1 MLNKTLFLEID
12 KPNYVPLYTVQYD
25 YNSRFYEIT
34 ILNNSQP
41 LDLTG
46 IRVIVAGKK
55 PDGKEVL
62 NSCEVLD
69 AKKGLIQLE
78 LTEQMNAVNGASEYA
93 LELFS
98 ADGMLSS
105 QPFKL
110 IVTRSTISK
119 SVESSKELGALK
131 DALNEVQNIDQR
143 FAETNAQLSTRATK
157 IEVEIERKRIDAFTA
172 LPSGSTTGDAELI
185 DARVGADGVTYSNL
199 GDAIRTQTGFL
210 NDLLFEKSVNLFDK
224 NIADRGYYQGSAD
237 QPIELRPND
246 GYFGVLMPCKPLTT
260 YTISESNYY
269 VYTVN
274 ENKVRVGGIQGSTT
288 LGQVTVTTPANT
300 AYLVFSGVYANI
312 NEVMVVEGD
321 GSSLPSTYQ
330 PYGIERKFAPSSI
343 TDKVEDV
350 YYVGESYENKQ
361 LTPLLKSLQDNTKK
375 KVIYIQQG
383 VYDIF
388 QEIGGKT
395 FLDTIT
401 SSTDWK
407 EVSVFVP
414 DNTRIVG
421 IGNVVLNY
429 LPSSSEANVASA
441 GKMSVLNVRGAVE
454 IENITINCQNC
465 RYGIHDETS
474 NNSAYENKIHK
485 YKNVR
490 INFLDG
496 GVVGSPSGIC
506 FGCGFGNGC
515 SFEFDSCKFEVK
527 RPSGGAL
534 YMHDWKGSATISIK
548 NSMMKNLNN
557 TNASALQFGNTHS
570 QSNDGGEVVVDV
582 ENCYLFGTVN
592 VINGVGISNLRNSFN
607 LSLIKC
613 NDVKTEVQSTLA
625 NPYEIK
631 VYK

>member
-1 MLNKTLFLEID
+1 MTIK
-12 KPNYVPLYTVQYD
+12 VQLKREVD
-25 YNSRFYEIT
+25 GVMQQVNPIT
-34 ILNNSQP
+34 SEECVILS
-41 LDLTG
+41 D
-46 IRVIVAGKK
+46 GKK
-55 PDGKEVL
+55 
-62 NSCEVLD
+62 
-69 AKKGLIQLE
+69 
-78 LTEQMNAVNGASEYA
+78 
-93 LELFS
+93 
-98 ADGMLSS
+98 
-105 QPFKL
+105 
-110 IVTRSTISK
+110 
-119 SVESSKELGALK
+119 
-131 DALNEVQNIDQR
+131 LNEVIDFATTAEDFVDETIVIEENLVDRVESMENKIETEFEQQNSQIATGLSNIKTIEQNISNKVDTEV
-143 FAETNAQLSTRATK
+143 AKVNAQLSTRATK

-172 LPSGSTTGDAELI
+172 LPDGSTTGDAELI

-224 NIADRGYYQGSAD
+224 NIADRGYYHGSAD

-246 GYFGVLMPCKPLTT
+246 VYFGVLMPCKPLTT

-350 YYVGESYENKQ
+350 YYVGEKHANKQ

-557 TNASALQFGNTHS
+557 TNASALQFGNIHS